1 MGVEI
6 GAAAAAFLAVTSFA
20 LMIFSRPASARAV
33 ERRLVTVGRQ
43 EAGPARIDASGILR
57 TTGTRFSFLRGVLS
71 SNDRADRAS
80 VDLLQAGLAL
90 KVSEYF
96 LLRALLSVLCA
107 ILGFLLAGGGSFA
120 LIVGMV
126 GALIGFMVPSW
137 YVAILKQRR
146 INTINEQ
153 LVETLQLI
161 SNSLRSGFAFTQ
173 AVEMAAKQV
182 EPPIQDELHQFLQDN
197 ALGARSDEALLAMV
211 ERTGSYDVDMMVTT
225 IIVQRTTGGN
235 LSEILDN
242 VAETVRERERLQG
255 EIRALT
261 SQQRLTGLV
270 LTFYPPALG
279 LVLFALAPHLM
290 KVMITEP
297 AGRVML
303 VIAVILQV
311 IGALVIRKILRLDV

>member
-1 MGVEI
+1 MSAEI
-6 GAAAAAFLAVTSFA
+6 AAAAAVFVAVTSFA
-20 LMIFSRPASARAV
+20 LMIFRRPAGARAV
-33 ERRLVTVGRQ
+33 ERRLVTMGRQ
-43 EAGPARIDASGILR
+43 EAAPAGIDASGILR
-57 TTGTRFSFLRGVLS
+57 TTGTRFSFLRPVLS
-71 SNDRADRAS
+71 SSDRADRAS

-107 ILGFLLAGGGSFA
+107 ILGFLLAGGASFA
-120 LIVGMV
+120 LVLGVG
-126 GALIGFMVPSW
+126 GALIGFMAPSW
-137 YVAILKQRR
+137 YVAILRQRR
-146 INTINEQ
+146 INTINAQ

-182 EPPIQDELHQFLQDN
+182 QPPIQDELHQFLQDN
-197 ALGARSDEALLAMV
+197 ALGARSDEALLALV

-242 VAETVRERERLQG
+242 VAETIRERERLQG
-255 EIRALT
+255 EIRAMT

-279 LVLFALAPHLM
+279 LLLLALAPQLM
-290 KVMITEP
+290 KVMIEEP
-297 AGRVML
+297 LGRVL
-303 VIAVILQV
+303 LIVAVILQV
-311 IGALVIRKILRLDV
+311 IGAIVIRRILRLDV

>member
-1 MGVEI
+1 MSAEI
-6 GAAAAAFLAVTSFA
+6 AAAAAVFVAVTSFA
-20 LMIFSRPASARAV
+20 LMIFRRSAGARAV
-33 ERRLVTVGRQ
+33 ERRLVTMGRQ
-43 EAGPARIDASGILR
+43 EAAPAGIDASGILR
-57 TTGTRFSFLRGVLS
+57 TTGTRFSFLRPVLS
-71 SNDRADRAS
+71 SSDWADRAS

-107 ILGFLLAGGGSFA
+107 ILGFLLAGGASFA
-120 LIVGMV
+120 LVLGVG
-126 GALIGFMVPSW
+126 GALIGFMAPSW
-137 YVAILKQRR
+137 YVAILRQRR
-146 INTINEQ
+146 INTINAQ

-173 AVEMAAKQV
+173 AVEMAAKQIQ
-182 EPPIQDELHQFLQDN
+182 PPIQDELHQFLQDN
-197 ALGARSDEALLAMV
+197 ALGARSDEALLALV

-242 VAETVRERERLQG
+242 VAETIRERERLQG
-255 EIRALT
+255 EIRAMT

-279 LVLFALAPHLM
+279 LLLLALAPQLM
-290 KVMITEP
+290 KVMFEEP
-297 AGRVML
+297 LGRALLIV
-303 VIAVILQV
+303 AVILQV
-311 IGALVIRKILRLDV
+311 IGAIVIRRILRLDV

>member
-6 GAAAAAFLAVTSFA
+6 GAAAAVFVAVTSFA
-20 LMIFSRPASARAV
+20 LMIFGRPAGARAV
-33 ERRLVTVGRQ
+33 ERRIVTMGRQ
-43 EAGPARIDASGILR
+43 ETAPTGIDASGILR
-57 TTGTRFSFLRGVLS
+57 TTGTRFAFLRPVLS
-71 SNDRADRAS
+71 SSDWADRAS

-107 ILGFLLAGGGSFA
+107 ILGFLLASGASFA
-120 LIVGMV
+120 LILGVG
-126 GALIGFMVPSW
+126 GALIGFMAPSW
-137 YVAILKQRR
+137 YVAILRQRR
-146 INTINEQ
+146 INTINAQ

-173 AVEMAAKQV
+173 AVEMAAKQIQ
-182 EPPIQDELHQFLQDN
+182 PPIQDELHQFLQDN
-197 ALGARSDEALLAMV
+197 ALGARSDEALLALV

-242 VAETVRERERLQG
+242 VAETIRERERLQG
-255 EIRALT
+255 EIRAMT

-279 LVLFALAPHLM
+279 LLLLALAPHLM
-290 KVMITEP
+290 KVMIEEP
-297 AGRVML
+297 LGRVL
-303 VIAVILQV
+303 LIVAVILQV
-311 IGALVIRKILRLDV
+311 IGAIVIRRILRLDV